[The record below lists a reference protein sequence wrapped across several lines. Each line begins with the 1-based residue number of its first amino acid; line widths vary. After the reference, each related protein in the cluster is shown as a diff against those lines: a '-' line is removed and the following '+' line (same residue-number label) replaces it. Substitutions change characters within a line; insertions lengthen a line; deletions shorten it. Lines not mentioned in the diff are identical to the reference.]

1 MRQYTLV
8 PLLAG
13 LLVSV
18 ELARPVWAVPVSA
31 AEQQLIHQI
40 KQGEALFRDDI
51 VNDAVQRL
59 YRVSPQHPQ
68 GLLAELRLALRL
80 DQLEQAQ
87 AKLAQLQ
94 QSAPSSEEYAD
105 ANLLMR
111 LTDPKQEVELAQA
124 RLLARAGQYVE
135 ARERYDRLLQGRY
148 PTPELAQEYWQIRVG
163 QTADYTT
170 AIKALERSL
179 QKFPRHVGLL
189 RSLVSYSFAENNPD
203 AALHYLH
210 QLAERST
217 ERQWAANR
225 EYEYLSRLAL
235 SDHSQALW
243 QSFLQRYSDLPTF
256 QTRAQEIIATQQVRL
271 DDPAWRAGQAGLV
284 SIEAEQNPTKALAQL
299 QQALGKYP
307 KDVELIGAVGLAY
320 LRLGNRPQALHYFER
335 AITTEQEADRKS
347 RWVSLANATRL
358 WLVLSDAAEA
368 ADHEQWT
375 KAQQLYQQAYQREPT
390 NIFALLG
397 LGRTHLAQGNNEHAW
412 HYYQKAIRLE
422 PFNES
427 VQRGV
432 VAYADQFSPTQSIE
446 ILKQLPA
453 TMQKQPVMR
462 QALRHYELAL
472 LDERIAQ
479 AQQAEQW
486 EHAIVLMR
494 QGQQMDLAN
503 AWRSYALAVA
513 LRDQGRPEE
522 ALGAFREH
530 HLLHK
535 GEVATQYAYA
545 LLLTSLDQGQRALK
559 ALREVEL
566 ALWTEPMHELEQ
578 RVQQALTLAEA
589 QHRYEQGD
597 TAQAIALLEQQQPP
611 YSGALLQLAEWYYET
626 GAFERSIQAYQT
638 VQTMEP
644 LSASSYRALA
654 RSWQAAAKPPQDA
667 LNWYAQGMVAANLLP
682 AEALQPERDDGA
694 FTRAMRLEDNDD
706 WLARGLRTEAD
717 ALYQQQNPTIRI
729 HNDHWWRRDGTP
741 GISEL
746 TANTTIVQANYPI
759 KHGSAFIRADH
770 VRMDAGRLGPDAD
783 GVYRGE
789 LGTCA
794 SGTTAACKDG
804 FKQRAQGTSVAIGW
818 ASKDL
823 SFDLGTTPLGFPVS
837 SWSGGLSYSGS
848 WRSTGW
854 RITASRRP
862 MSNSVL
868 SFAGIKDIGTGV
880 KWGGV
885 MATGAALSLSWDQG
899 EANGVWADLSHHV
912 LKGKNVQTNQRSRA
926 MGGYYRR
933 LINKNNELFSVGVN
947 AMHWRYQKS
956 LGGYGFTEGGYYS
969 PKQYNSISLPVR
981 YAKRTANWSFVIEGG
996 ASLSSAK
1003 NHQGETSRGLGYT
1016 LSGGVERRLNKHWV
1030 LGAGLDLQHSKD
1042 YAPSRGMLYLRYT
1055 FEPWQGSLPLGLDAL
1070 TPYADF
1076 K

>member
-1 MRQYTLV
+1 MNRYTLV

-13 LLVSV
+13 LLLSV
-18 ELARPVWAVPVSA
+18 KLAQPVWAAPSSA

-59 YRVSPQHPQ
+59 YRISPQHPQ

-80 DQLEQAQ
+80 NQPEQAQ

-94 QSAPSSEEYAD
+94 QSAPSSDEYAD
-105 ANLLMR
+105 ARLLVA
-111 LTDPKQEVELAQA
+111 LTEPEREVELTQA
-124 RLLARAGQYVE
+124 RLLARAGQYAE

-148 PTPELAQEYWQIRVG
+148 PTPELAQEYWQVRVG
-163 QTADYTT
+163 QTAEYTA
-170 AIKALERSL
+170 AITALEASL
-179 QKFPRHVGLL
+179 KQFPRHAGLL
-189 RSLVSYSFAENNPD
+189 RSLVNYYFAVNKPD
-203 AALHYLH
+203 TALQYLH

-217 ERQWAANR
+217 ERQWAATR
-225 EYEYLSRLAL
+225 EYEYLSGLAL

-243 QSFLQRYSDLPTF
+243 QDFVQRYADLTSL
-256 QTRAQEIIATQQVRL
+256 QARAQDILTAQQARL
-271 DDPAWRAGQAGLV
+271 DDPAWRAGQTGLAAV
-284 SIEAEQNPTKALAQL
+284 EAQKNPTQALAQL
-299 QQALGKYP
+299 QQALRSYP
-307 KDVELIGAVGLAY
+307 DDVEIIGSIGLAY
-320 LRLGNRPQALHYFER
+320 LRLNNRAQALHYFER
-335 AITTEQEADRKS
+335 AIATEQEADRKS
-347 RWVSLANATRL
+347 RWISLANSTKL
-358 WLVLSDAAEA
+358 WLLLSEAEGA
-368 ADHEQWT
+368 AD
-375 KAQQLYQQAYQREPT
+375 KAQWATAQRLYQQVYQREST
-390 NIFALLG
+390 NLFAVLG
-397 LGRTHLAQGNNEHAW
+397 LARSYLAQGNNEQAW
-412 HYYQKAIRLE
+412 QYYQKAMRLD
-422 PFNES
+422 PHNES
-427 VQRGV
+427 VQWGV
-432 VAYADQFSPTQSIE
+432 VAYADQFAPVQSIA
-446 ILKQLPA
+446 ILKQLPP
-453 TMQKQPVMR
+453 TMQNKPVVA
-462 QALRHYELAL
+462 QALRNYELAL
-472 LDERIAQ
+472 LDERIAE

-486 EHAIVLMR
+486 EQAIALMR
-494 QGQQMDLAN
+494 QGQQLDISN
-503 AWRSYALAVA
+503 AWRSYGLAVA
-513 LRDQGRPEE
+513 LRDQGRSDE
-522 ALGAFREH
+522 ALGAFRDH
-530 HLLHK
+530 YLLHK

-578 RVQQALTLAEA
+578 RVQQSLALAEA
-589 QHRYEQGD
+589 QQLYEQGE
-597 TAQAIALLEQQQPP
+597 TSRAIALLEQQPP
-611 YSGALLQLAEWYYET
+611 YSGALLQLAEWYYEK
-626 GAFERSIQAYQT
+626 GNFERSINTYQT
-638 VQTMEP
+638 LQTIEP

-654 RSWQAAAKPPQDA
+654 RSWQAAGKPPHDA
-667 LNWYAQGMVAANLLP
+667 LNWYAQGMVAADLLP
-682 AEALQPERDDGA
+682 AEAVQAVRDDVA
-694 FTRAMRLEDNDD
+694 FTRAMRLEDTDD
-706 WLARGLRTEAD
+706 WLARGLRTEAE

-729 HNDHWWRRDGTP
+729 HNDHWWRSDGTP

-746 TANTTIVQANYPI
+746 TANTTIVQMNYPI
-759 KHGSAFIRADH
+759 KSGSGFIRADH
-770 VRMDAGRLGPDAD
+770 VRMDAGRLEPEAD

-789 LGTCA
+789 LGTCS
-794 SGTTAACKDG
+794 SGAGTACKDG

-818 ASKDL
+818 AGKDL

-837 SWSGGLSYSGS
+837 TWTGGISYSGN
-848 WRSTGW
+848 WRATGW
-854 RITASRRP
+854 RLTASRRP

-912 LKGKNVQTNQRSRA
+912 LKGKNVQNNQRSRV

-933 LINKNNELFSVGVN
+933 LINKNHELLSVGVN
-947 AMHWRYQKS
+947 AMHWRYQKG
-956 LGGYGFTEGGYYS
+956 LGGYGFREGGYYS
-969 PKQYNSISLPVR
+969 PKHYNSLSLPVR
-981 YAKRTANWSFVIEGG
+981 YAKRTANWSFVVEGG
-996 ASLSSAK
+996 ASFSSAK

-1055 FEPWQGSLPLGLDAL
+1055 FEPWQGSLPLGLDPL

>member
-1 MRQYTLV
+1 MSRYQLM
-8 PLLAG
+8 PLLTG
-13 LLVSV
+13 LLLSV
-18 ELARPVWAVPVSA
+18 ELALPVWAAPASA
-31 AEQQLIHQI
+31 AEQQLIQQI
-40 KQGEALFRDDI
+40 KQGEVLFRDDI
-51 VNDAVQRL
+51 INDAVQRL
-59 YRVSPQHPQ
+59 YRISPQHPQ

-80 DQLEQAQ
+80 NQPDQAQ

-94 QSAPSSEEYAD
+94 QTAPTSEEYAD
-105 ANLLMR
+105 ANLLVK
-111 LTDPKQEVELAQA
+111 LTEPKQEAELAQI
-124 RLLARAGQYVE
+124 RLLARAGQYAE
-135 ARERYDRLLQGRY
+135 ARARYDQLLQGRY
-148 PTPELAQEYWQIRVG
+148 PTPELAQEYWQARVG

-170 AIKALERSL
+170 AIQALERSL
-179 QKFPRHVGLL
+179 QAFPRHVGLL
-189 RSLVSYSFAENNPD
+189 RSLVNYYFAENKPD

-225 EYEYLSRLAL
+225 EYEYLSSLEL
-235 SDHSQALW
+235 SDHSQTLW
-243 QSFLQRYSDLPTF
+243 QDFLQRYTDLPTF
-256 QTRAQEIIATQQVRL
+256 QARAQEIVTAQQARL
-271 DDPAWRAGQAGLV
+271 DDPAWRSGQAGLA
-284 SIEAEQNPTKALAQL
+284 SIETEKNPAKALAQL
-299 QQALGKYP
+299 QQALRNYP
-307 KDVELIGAVGLAY
+307 EDVELIGAVGLAY
-320 LRLGNRPQALHYFER
+320 LRLGNRPQALRYFER
-335 AITTEQEADRKS
+335 AITTEPEADRKS
-347 RWVSLANATRL
+347 RWISLANATRL
-358 WLVLSDAAEA
+358 WLVLSDASDA
-368 ADHEQWT
+368 ADQAQWD
-375 KAQQLYQQAYQREPT
+375 KAQQLYLQAYQREPT
-390 NIFALLG
+390 NIFAVLG
-397 LGRTHLAQGNNEHAW
+397 LGRSHLARGNNQQAW
-412 HYYQKAIRLE
+412 HFYQKAIRLE
-422 PFNES
+422 PLNES

-432 VAYADQFSPTQSIE
+432 VTYADQFAPAQSIE
-446 ILKQLPA
+446 ILKQLPVA
-453 TMQKQPVMR
+453 MQKQPVVL
-462 QALRHYELAL
+462 QALRNYELAL

-479 AQQAEQW
+479 AQKAEQW
-486 EHAIVLMR
+486 EQAITLMR
-494 QGQQMDLAN
+494 QGQQMDMVN

-530 HLLHK
+530 HLSHK
-535 GEVATQYAYA
+535 GQVATQYAYA
-545 LLLTSLDQGQRALK
+545 LLLASLDQGQRALK

-578 RVQQALTLAEA
+578 RVHQSLTLAEA
-589 QHRYEQGD
+589 QKLYEQGNI
-597 TAQAIALLEQQQPP
+597 AHAIALLEGEPP
-611 YSGALLQLAEWYYET
+611 YSAALLQLAEWYYET
-626 GAFERSIQAYQT
+626 GAFERSINAYQT

-654 RSWQAAAKPPQDA
+654 RSWQAAGKPPQDA
-667 LNWYAQGMVAANLLP
+667 LNWYAQGMVAADLLP
-682 AEALQPERDDGA
+682 AEVMQPVRDNVA

-706 WLARGLRTEAD
+706 WLARGLRTEAQ

-729 HNDHWWRRDGTP
+729 HNDHWWRSDGTP

-759 KHGSAFIRADH
+759 KNGSGFIRADH
-770 VRMDAGRLGPDAD
+770 VRMDAGRLEPDAD
-783 GVYRGE
+783 GIYRGE

-794 SGTTAACKDG
+794 SEATAVCKDG

-818 ASKDL
+818 AGKDL

-837 SWSGGLSYSGS
+837 SWTAGISYSGS

-854 RITASRRP
+854 RLTASRRP

-912 LKGKNVQTNQRSRA
+912 LKGKNVQNNQRSRV

-933 LINKNNELFSVGVN
+933 LINKNNELLSVGVN
-947 AMHWRYQKS
+947 AMHWRYKKD
-956 LGGYGFTEGGYYS
+956 LGGYGLREGGYYS

-981 YAKRTANWSFVIEGG
+981 YAKRSANWSFVIEGG
-996 ASLSSAK
+996 ASLSRAK

-1016 LSGGVERRLNKHWV
+1016 LSGGVERRLTNHWV